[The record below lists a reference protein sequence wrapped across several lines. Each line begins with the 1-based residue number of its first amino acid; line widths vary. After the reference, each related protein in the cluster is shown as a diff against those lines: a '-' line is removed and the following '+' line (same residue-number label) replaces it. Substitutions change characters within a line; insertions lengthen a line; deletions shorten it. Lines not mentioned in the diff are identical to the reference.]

1 VLFVL
6 VIVLM
11 LSVNLNIQTSGLDQ
25 NIATHALEHFAI
37 CILFDEFQ
45 CFFTSTLQLMNH
57 FLRVNRLSAST
68 RFLIE
73 V

>member
-11 LSVNLNIQTSGLDQ
+11 LSVNLNIQTAGLDQ

-45 CFFTSTLQLMNH
+45 CFFTSTLQLK
-57 FLRVNRLSAST
+57 
-68 RFLIE
+68 
-73 V
+73 